1 MGSYNLFENLKLKN
15 FSILPGSETKLLKG
29 LELGCTGIITATCN
43 VTAELSRKV
52 YDDFFAGK
60 NQLYND
66 KLCDVRNTFDKYNLI
81 SGLHTFC
88 AQNDNTYK
96 NILPPLRLLNKNLHY
111 KLLFHPDLYFGEAYT
126 NGEIVIENGTLTD
139 FLDLALMNIGRGELN
154 FFSYLMNR
162 LRGSYRYLTNFN
174 FIKKSK
180 MNVSHHYDIS
190 DGLYDL
196 FLDPKG
202 QYSCAYFKD
211 ENDNLETAQNNKIN
225 HIIKKL
231 NIKSDQKVLD
241 IGCGW
246 GSLAI
251 DIAKSAQCE
260 VTGITLSEN
269 QLNYCNQKAKELNLE
284 NQVKFKLMD
293 YRELNEKFD
302 RIVSVGMCEHV
313 GRKFYKKFFNQIEK
327 MLKDDGISLI
337 HTIGSVNPPRDPHP
351 WITKYIFPGGY
362 TPSLS
367 EVTTP
372 IEKAGLI
379 VTDIEVLRMHYSHTL
394 RHWKENCLNNKD
406 KIIEMFDEKFFRMWE
421 FYLAGCEMAFKWGDQ
436 VVYQFQLTKNYTSTP
451 VTRDYIYQ

>member
-1 MGSYNLFENLKLKN
+1 M
-15 FSILPGSETKLLKG
+15 
-29 LELGCTGIITATCN
+29 
-43 VTAELSRKV
+43 
-52 YDDFFAGK
+52 
-60 NQLYND
+60 QLA
-66 KLCDVRNTFDKYNLI
+66 RF
-81 SGLHTFC
+81 
-88 AQNDNTYK
+88 
-96 NILPPLRLLNKNLHY
+96 LNKIFKKNGFILIDANGNQFIIGAPASEQPIKVKILDKKLHY
-111 KLLFHPDLYFGEAYT
+111 KLLFHPDLYLGEAYT
-126 NGEIVIENGTLTD
+126 DGQLIIENGTLTD
-139 FLDLALMNIGRGELN
+139 FLDLALMNIGRSEFN
-154 FFSYLMNR
+154 IISYLINKF
-162 LRGSYRYLTNFN
+162 RGSYRYLTNFN

-190 DGLYDL
+190 DDLYDL
-196 FLDPKG
+196 FLDPKR
-202 QYSCAYFKD
+202 QYSCAYFK
-211 ENDNLETAQNNKIN
+211 NDDDSLETAQNNKIQ

-231 NIKSDQKVLD
+231 NIKPNQKILD

-246 GSLAI
+246 GSLAM

-269 QLNYCNQKAKELNLE
+269 QFNYCVKKAKELNLE
-284 NQVKFKLMD
+284 NQLTFKLMD

-302 RIVSVGMCEHV
+302 RIVSVGMFEHV
-313 GRKFYKKFFNQIEK
+313 GRKFYNKFFKQIDN
-327 MLKDDGISLI
+327 LLDKDGVSLI

-379 VTDIEVLRMHYSHTL
+379 VSDIEVLRLHYAHTL
-394 RHWKENCLNNKD
+394 RNWKENCIKNKE
-406 KIIEMFDEKFFRMWE
+406 KIISMFDEKFFRMWE